1 MNQQKLRSA
10 TSWVQEG
17 DVNRKF
23 TNPMTNWESLT
34 VAQLKEECNIRGLKI
49 GGKKADLVARLGD
62 YSTQNDVLEAE
73 IADDFEPSGGE
84 GIVERI
90 KQLPVSIL
98 AVIGIMLIG
107 TMGGAVLYGED
118 LVEWIQGEPDYQ
130 LIEFD
135 STSARGYAQSLVDL
149 GHPEWEGRMSGTI
162 EEHNTAEFIK
172 ANFSSMG
179 IPSTIEDFDVPMFV
193 IDEEPELGICQAGDV
208 GETFP
213 AFACGATDINADFI
227 NFEHRSDFVLQGYSG
242 SSFIRYVDDIDVVD
256 LGTGNETADWTS
268 GAGAVVLIH
277 MTEETESN
285 TALFKRASE
294 NDVEGLIL
302 INERQNCDDLVSGD
316 CVPYFKTVDISAIDN
331 IPINMGFIMVSQSV
345 GQTLIDNVI
354 NQDGRLQFMTYVEN
368 AGEATVKVP
377 CGIIQGES
385 DSLIIIGA
393 HHDTVYMAQGAVDDS
408 SGTATVLE
416 MARQFGLIES
426 QMGKPKHTIYFCTW
440 GGEEEGLFG
449 STAWVDKH
457 RNNLYE
463 NLRLYINLDMN
474 HVDAERNSGVTL
486 VGNDKSEVNHIRG
499 ISKKFQQ
506 QYPELAD
513 RYNIEVRKLA
523 NTEMPNNSDHAPFVY
538 NIDED
543 DSDGKQY
550 GRAVVCYGSGSEEY
564 HTYLD
569 NMDRFNEESLAV
581 SGIIYGSLV
590 YYLAYGD

>member
-1 MNQQKLRSA
+1 M
-10 TSWVQEG
+10 
-17 DVNRKF
+17 
-23 TNPMTNWESLT
+23 
-34 VAQLKEECNIRGLKI
+34 KEECKSRGLSV
-49 GGKKADLVARLGD
+49 GGKKADLVARLEEHAIPI
-62 YSTQNDVLEAE
+62 DVLDAE
-73 IADDFEPSGGE
+73 IADNSRLPTARSIVSG
-84 GIVERI
+84 V
-90 KQLPVSIL
+90 KQLPVSVL

-107 TMGGAVLYGED
+107 TMGGALLYGD
-118 LVEWIQGEPDYQ
+118 DVIEWIQGEPDYQ

-135 STSARGYAQSLVDL
+135 PTSARGYAQSLVDL

-162 EEHNTAEFIK
+162 EEHNTADFIK
-172 ANFSSMG
+172 ANFTSMG

-193 IDEEPELGICQAGDV
+193 IDDEPELGICHAGDV
-208 GETFP
+208 GQTLP
-213 AFACGATDINADFI
+213 AFACGATDVNADFI

-256 LGTGNETADWTS
+256 LGTGNESADWNT
-268 GAGAVVLIH
+268 GAGSVVLIH

-302 INERQNCDDLVSGD
+302 INERQNCDELVSGD
-316 CVPYFKTVDISAIDN
+316 CIPYFKSVDISAIDN
-331 IPINMGFIMVSQSV
+331 IPIDMGFIMVSQSV
-345 GQTLIDNVI
+345 GQTIIDNVI

-368 AGEATVKVP
+368 AGEATVKVS

-426 QMGKPKHTIYFCTW
+426 QMGTPKHTIYFCTW

-486 VGNDKSEVNHIRG
+486 FGNHNTDVSHIRG
-499 ISKKFQQ
+499 ISEKFKQ
-506 QYPELAD
+506 QYPDLAD
-513 RYNIEVRKLA
+513 RYNIQVRKLDD
-523 NTEMPNNSDHAPFVY
+523 TDMPYNSDHAPFVY

-543 DSDGKQY
+543 ESDGKQY
-550 GRAVVCYGSGSEEY
+550 GRAVVCYGSGSTEY

>member
-1 MNQQKLRSA
+1 
-10 TSWVQEG
+10 
-17 DVNRKF
+17 
-23 TNPMTNWESLT
+23 MTNWESLT
-34 VAQLKEECNIRGLKI
+34 VAQLKKECKSRGLSV
-49 GGKKADLVARLGD
+49 GGKKADLVSRIEEHAI
-62 YSTQNDVLEAE
+62 SNDFLEAE
-73 IADDFEPSGGE
+73 ITEDSAMQSGRSMIGR
-84 GIVERI
+84 V
-90 KQLPVSIL
+90 KQLPVSVL
-98 AVIGIMLIG
+98 AVIGIMLLG
-107 TMGGAVLYGED
+107 TMGGALLYGD
-118 LVEWIQGEPDYQ
+118 DVIEWIQGEPDYQ

-135 STSARGYAQSLVDL
+135 ATSARGYAQSLVDL

-162 EEHNTAEFIK
+162 EEHNTADFIK
-172 ANFSSMG
+172 ANFTSMG
-179 IPSTIEDFDVPMFV
+179 IPSTLEDFDVPMFV
-193 IDEEPELGICQAGDV
+193 IDDEPELGICHAGDI
-208 GETFP
+208 GQTLP
-213 AFACGATDINADFI
+213 AFACGATDVNADFI
-227 NFEHRSDFVLQGYSG
+227 TFEHRSDFVLQGYSG

-256 LGTGNETADWTS
+256 LGTGNESADWAT
-268 GAGAVVLIH
+268 GAGSVVLVH
-277 MTEETESN
+277 MTQDTESN

-316 CVPYFKTVDISAIDN
+316 CIPYFKSVDISAIDN

-345 GQTLIDNVI
+345 GQVIIDNVI

-368 AGEATVKVP
+368 AGEATIKVP

-385 DSLIIIGA
+385 DSMIIIGA
-393 HHDTVYMAQGAVDDS
+393 HHDTVYMSQGAVDDS

-426 QMGKPKHTIYFCTW
+426 QLGTPKHTIYFCTW

-457 RNNLYE
+457 RNNLYD

-486 VGNDKSEVNHIRG
+486 FGNHNTDVSHIRG
-499 ISKKFQQ
+499 ISEKFKQV
-506 QYPELAD
+506 YPELAD
-513 RYNIEVRKLA
+513 RYNIQVRKLDD
-523 NTEMPNNSDHAPFVY
+523 TEMPYNSDHAPFVY

-543 DSDGKQY
+543 DSDGQQY
-550 GRAVVCYGSGSEEY
+550 GRAVVCYGSGSMEY

>member
-1 MNQQKLRSA
+1 
-10 TSWVQEG
+10 
-17 DVNRKF
+17 
-23 TNPMTNWESLT
+23 MTNWESLT
-34 VAQLKEECNIRGLKI
+34 VAQLKEECKSRGLSV
-49 GGKKADLVARLGD
+49 GGKKADLVSRIEEHAI
-62 YSTQNDVLEAE
+62 SNDSLEAAITE
-73 IADDFEPSGGE
+73 DSAMQSGRSMIGR
-84 GIVERI
+84 V
-90 KQLPVSIL
+90 KQLPVSVL
-98 AVIGIMLIG
+98 AVIGIMLLG
-107 TMGGAVLYGED
+107 TMGGALLYGD
-118 LVEWIQGEPDYQ
+118 DVIEWIQGEPDYQ

-135 STSARGYAQSLVDL
+135 AMSARGYAQSLVDL

-162 EEHNTAEFIK
+162 EEHNTADFIK
-172 ANFSSMG
+172 ANFTSMG
-179 IPSTIEDFDVPMFV
+179 IPSTLEDFDVPMFV
-193 IDEEPELGICQAGDV
+193 IDDEPELGICHAGDV
-208 GETFP
+208 GQTLP
-213 AFACGATDINADFI
+213 AFACGATDVNADFI
-227 NFEHRSDFVLQGYSG
+227 TFEHRSDFVLQGYSG

-256 LGTGNETADWTS
+256 LGIGNESADWAT
-268 GAGAVVLIH
+268 GAGSVVLVH
-277 MTEETESN
+277 MTQDTESN

-316 CVPYFKTVDISAIDN
+316 CIPYFKSVDISAIDN

-345 GQTLIDNVI
+345 GQVIIDNVI

-368 AGEATVKVP
+368 AGEATIKVP

-385 DSLIIIGA
+385 DSMIIIGA
-393 HHDTVYMAQGAVDDS
+393 HHDTVYMSQGAVDDS

-426 QMGKPKHTIYFCTW
+426 QLGTPKHTIYFCTW

-457 RNNLYE
+457 RNNLHD

-486 VGNDKSEVNHIRG
+486 FGNHNTDVSHIRG
-499 ISKKFQQ
+499 ISEKFKQE
-506 QYPELAD
+506 YPELAD
-513 RYNIEVRKLA
+513 RYNIQVRKLDD
-523 NTEMPNNSDHAPFVY
+523 TEMPYNSDHAPFVY

-543 DSDGKQY
+543 ESDGKQY
-550 GRAVVCYGSGSEEY
+550 GKAVVCYGSGSMEY

>member
-1 MNQQKLRSA
+1 
-10 TSWVQEG
+10 
-17 DVNRKF
+17 
-23 TNPMTNWESLT
+23 MTNWESLT
-34 VAQLKEECNIRGLKI
+34 VAQLKEECKSRGLSV
-49 GGKKADLVARLGD
+49 GGKKADLVSRIEEHAI
-62 YSTQNDVLEAE
+62 SNDFLEAE
-73 IADDFEPSGGE
+73 ITEDSAMQSGRSMIGR
-84 GIVERI
+84 V
-90 KQLPVSIL
+90 KQLPVSVL
-98 AVIGIMLIG
+98 AVIGIMLLG
-107 TMGGAVLYGED
+107 TMGGALLYGD
-118 LVEWIQGEPDYQ
+118 DVIEWIQGEPDYQ

-135 STSARGYAQSLVDL
+135 ATSARGFAQSLVDL

-162 EEHNTAEFIK
+162 EEHNTADFIK
-172 ANFSSMG
+172 ANFTSMG
-179 IPSTIEDFDVPMFV
+179 IPSTLEDFDVPMFV
-193 IDEEPELGICQAGDV
+193 IDDEPELGICHAGDV
-208 GETFP
+208 GQTLP
-213 AFACGATDINADFI
+213 AFACGATDVNADFI
-227 NFEHRSDFVLQGYSG
+227 TFEHRSDFVLQGYSG

-256 LGTGNETADWTS
+256 LGTGNESADWAT
-268 GAGAVVLIH
+268 GAGSVVLVH
-277 MTEETESN
+277 MTQDTESN

-316 CVPYFKTVDISAIDN
+316 CIPYFKSVDISAIDN

-345 GQTLIDNVI
+345 GQVIIDNVI

-368 AGEATVKVP
+368 AGEATIKVP

-385 DSLIIIGA
+385 DSMIIIGA
-393 HHDTVYMAQGAVDDS
+393 HHDTVYMSQGAVDDS

-426 QMGKPKHTIYFCTW
+426 QLGTPKHTIYFCTW

-457 RNNLYE
+457 RNNLYD

-474 HVDAERNSGVTL
+474 HVDAARNSGVTL
-486 VGNDKSEVNHIRG
+486 FGNHNTDVSHIRG
-499 ISKKFQQ
+499 ISEKFKQE
-506 QYPELAD
+506 YPELAD
-513 RYNIEVRKLA
+513 RYNIQVRKLDD
-523 NTEMPNNSDHAPFVY
+523 TEMPYNSDHAPFVY

-550 GRAVVCYGSGSEEY
+550 GRAVVCYGSGSMEY

>member
-1 MNQQKLRSA
+1 
-10 TSWVQEG
+10 
-17 DVNRKF
+17 
-23 TNPMTNWESLT
+23 MTNWESLT
-34 VAQLKEECNIRGLKI
+34 VAQLKEECKSRGLSV
-49 GGKKADLVARLGD
+49 GGKKADLVSRIEEHAI
-62 YSTQNDVLEAE
+62 SNDFLEAE
-73 IADDFEPSGGE
+73 ITEDSAMQSGRSMIGR
-84 GIVERI
+84 V
-90 KQLPVSIL
+90 KQLPVSVL
-98 AVIGIMLIG
+98 AVIGIMLLG
-107 TMGGAVLYGED
+107 TMGGALLYGD
-118 LVEWIQGEPDYQ
+118 DVIEWIQGEPDYQ

-135 STSARGYAQSLVDL
+135 AMSARGYAQSLVDL

-162 EEHNTAEFIK
+162 EEHNTADFIK
-172 ANFSSMG
+172 ANFTSMG
-179 IPSTIEDFDVPMFV
+179 IPSTLEDFDVPMFV
-193 IDEEPELGICQAGDV
+193 IDDEPELGICHAGDV
-208 GETFP
+208 GQTLP
-213 AFACGATDINADFI
+213 AFACGATDVNADFI
-227 NFEHRSDFVLQGYSG
+227 TFEHRSDFVLQGYSG

-256 LGTGNETADWTS
+256 LGIGNESADWAT
-268 GAGAVVLIH
+268 GAGSVVLVH
-277 MTEETESN
+277 MTQDTESN

-316 CVPYFKTVDISAIDN
+316 CIPYFKSVDISAIDN

-345 GQTLIDNVI
+345 GQVIIDNVI

-368 AGEATVKVP
+368 AGEATIKVP

-385 DSLIIIGA
+385 DSMIIIGA
-393 HHDTVYMAQGAVDDS
+393 HHDTVYMSQGAVDDS

-426 QMGKPKHTIYFCTW
+426 QLGTPKHTIYFCTW

-457 RNNLYE
+457 RNNLYD

-486 VGNDKSEVNHIRG
+486 FGNHNTDVSHIRG
-499 ISKKFQQ
+499 ISEKFKQE
-506 QYPELAD
+506 YPELAD
-513 RYNIEVRKLA
+513 RYNIQVRKLDD
-523 NTEMPNNSDHAPFVY
+523 TEMPYNSDHAPFVY

-550 GRAVVCYGSGSEEY
+550 GRAVVCYGSGSMEY

>member
-1 MNQQKLRSA
+1 
-10 TSWVQEG
+10 
-17 DVNRKF
+17 
-23 TNPMTNWESLT
+23 MTNWESLT
-34 VAQLKEECNIRGLKI
+34 VAQLKKECKKRGLAS
-49 GGKKADLVARLGD
+49 GGKKAELVARLED
-62 YSTQNDVLEAE
+62 YSTEDAVLDAE
-73 IADDFEPSGGE
+73 MVDDSVSFSAQL
-84 GIVERI
+84 IIQRA
-90 KQLPVSIL
+90 KQLPVSVL
-98 AVIGIMLIG
+98 AVIGIVLIG
-107 TMGGAVLYGED
+107 TMGGAVLYGD
-118 LVEWIQGEPDYQ
+118 DVIDWIQGEPDYQ

-135 STSARGYAQSLVDL
+135 STSARGFAQSLVDL
-149 GHPEWEGRMSGTI
+149 GHPEWEGRMSGTV
-162 EEHNTAEFIK
+162 EEHNTAEFIIS
-172 ANFSSMG
+172 NFTTMG
-179 IPSTIEDFDVPMFV
+179 IPSTVEDFDVPMFV
-193 IDEEPELGICQAGDV
+193 IDEEPELGICHAGDV
-208 GETFP
+208 GQTFP
-213 AFACGATDINADFI
+213 AFACGATDVNADFI
-227 NFEHRSDFVLQGYSG
+227 NFNHRSDFVLQGYSG
-242 SSFIRYVDDIDVVD
+242 SAFIRYVDNIDVID
-256 LGTGNETADWTS
+256 LGTGNESADWAS
-268 GAGAVVLIH
+268 AAGAVVLIH
-277 MTEETESN
+277 MTDETESN
-285 TALFKRASE
+285 TPLFKRASE

-316 CVPYFKTVDISAIDN
+316 CVPYFKSVDISSIDN
-331 IPINMGFIMVSQSV
+331 IPIDMGFIMVSKSV
-345 GQTLIDNVI
+345 GQTIIDNVI
-354 NQDGRLQFMTYVEN
+354 NQDGRLQFLTYVEN

-393 HHDTVYMAQGAVDDS
+393 HHDTVYMAQGAVDDT

-426 QMGKPKHTIYFCTW
+426 QMGTPKHTIYFCTW

-486 VGNDKSEVNHIRG
+486 FGNHNTDVNHIRG
-499 ISKKFQQ
+499 ISEKFKQ

-513 RYNIEVRKLA
+513 QYNIEVRKLG
-523 NTEMPNNSDHAPFVY
+523 NTDMPYNSDHAPFVY
-538 NIDED
+538 NIDENEE
-543 DSDGKQY
+543 DGKQY
-550 GRAVVCYGSGSEEY
+550 GRAVVCYGSGSSEY

>member
-1 MNQQKLRSA
+1 
-10 TSWVQEG
+10 
-17 DVNRKF
+17 
-23 TNPMTNWESLT
+23 MTNWESLT
-34 VAQLKEECNIRGLKI
+34 VAQLKQECKSRGLSV
-49 GGKKADLVARLGD
+49 GGKKTDLVARLEEH
-62 YSTQNDVLEAE
+62 TIPNDVLDAE
-73 IADDFEPSGGE
+73 IADDSSPHNTRSILGR
-84 GIVERI
+84 V
-90 KQLPVSIL
+90 KQLPVSVL

-107 TMGGAVLYGED
+107 TMGGGLLYGD
-118 LVEWIQGEPDYQ
+118 DVIDWIQGEPDYQ

-135 STSARGYAQSLVDL
+135 PTSARGYAQSLVNL

-162 EEHNTAEFIK
+162 EEHNTADFIK
-172 ANFSSMG
+172 ANFTSMG

-193 IDEEPELGICQAGDV
+193 IDDEPELGICHAGDV
-208 GETFP
+208 GQTLP
-213 AFACGATDINADFI
+213 AFACGATDVNADFI

-256 LGTGNETADWTS
+256 LGTGNESADWNT
-268 GAGAVVLIH
+268 GASSVVLIH

-302 INERQNCDDLVSGD
+302 INERQNCDELVSGD
-316 CVPYFKTVDISAIDN
+316 CIPYFKSVDISTINN
-331 IPINMGFIMVSQSV
+331 IPIDMGFIMVSQSV
-345 GQTLIDNVI
+345 GEIIIDNVI

-426 QMGKPKHTIYFCTW
+426 QMGTPKHTIYFCTW

-449 STAWVDKH
+449 SSAWVTKH

-486 VGNDKSEVNHIRG
+486 FGNHNTDVSHIRG
-499 ISKKFQQ
+499 ISEKFKQ
-506 QYPELAD
+506 QYPDLAD
-513 RYNIEVRKLA
+513 RYNIQVRKLDDSD
-523 NTEMPNNSDHAPFVY
+523 MPYNSDHAPFVY

-543 DSDGKQY
+543 ESDGKQY
-550 GRAVVCYGSGSEEY
+550 GRAVVCYGSGSTEY

>member
-1 MNQQKLRSA
+1 
-10 TSWVQEG
+10 
-17 DVNRKF
+17 
-23 TNPMTNWESLT
+23 MTNWDSLT
-34 VAQLKEECNIRGLKI
+34 VAQLKEECKKRGLAS
-49 GGKKADLVARLGD
+49 GGKKAELVARLED
-62 YSTQNDVLEAE
+62 YSTEDAVLDAE
-73 IADDFEPSGGE
+73 MVDDSVSFSAQL
-84 GIVERI
+84 IIQRA
-90 KQLPVSIL
+90 KQLPVSVL
-98 AVIGIMLIG
+98 AVIGIVLIG
-107 TMGGAVLYGED
+107 TMGGAVLYGD
-118 LVEWIQGEPDYQ
+118 DVIDWIQGEPDYQ

-135 STSARGYAQSLVDL
+135 PTSARGFAQSLVDL
-149 GHPEWEGRMSGTI
+149 GHPEWEGRMSGTV

-172 ANFSSMG
+172 SNFTTMG
-179 IPSTIEDFDVPMFV
+179 IPSTVEDFDVPMFV
-193 IDEEPELGICQAGDV
+193 IDEEPELGICHAGDV
-208 GETFP
+208 GQTFP
-213 AFACGATDINADFI
+213 AFACGATDVNADFI
-227 NFEHRSDFVLQGYSG
+227 NFNHRSDFVLQGYSG
-242 SSFIRYVDDIDVVD
+242 SAFIRYVDNIDVID
-256 LGTGNETADWTS
+256 LGTGNESADWAS
-268 GAGAVVLIH
+268 AAGAVVLIH
-277 MTEETESN
+277 MTDETESN
-285 TALFKRASE
+285 TPLFKRASE

-316 CVPYFKTVDISAIDN
+316 CVPYFKSVDISSIDN
-331 IPINMGFIMVSQSV
+331 IPIDMGFIMVSKSV
-345 GQTLIDNVI
+345 GQTIIDNVI
-354 NQDGRLQFMTYVEN
+354 NQDGRLQFLTYVEN

-393 HHDTVYMAQGAVDDS
+393 HHDTVYMAQGAVDDT

-426 QMGKPKHTIYFCTW
+426 QMGTPKHTIYFCTW

-486 VGNDKSEVNHIRG
+486 FGNHNTDVNHIRG
-499 ISKKFQQ
+499 ISEKFKQ

-513 RYNIEVRKLA
+513 RYNIEVRKLG
-523 NTEMPNNSDHAPFVY
+523 NTDMPYNSDHAPFVY

-543 DSDGKQY
+543 EADGKQY
-550 GRAVVCYGSGSEEY
+550 GRAVVCYGSGSSEY

>member
-1 MNQQKLRSA
+1 
-10 TSWVQEG
+10 
-17 DVNRKF
+17 
-23 TNPMTNWESLT
+23 MTNWESLT
-34 VAQLKEECNIRGLKI
+34 VAQLKEECKSRGLSV
-49 GGKKADLVARLGD
+49 GGKKADLVSRIEEHAI
-62 YSTQNDVLEAE
+62 SNDFLEAE
-73 IADDFEPSGGE
+73 ITEDSAMQSGRSMIGR
-84 GIVERI
+84 V
-90 KQLPVSIL
+90 KQLPVSVL
-98 AVIGIMLIG
+98 AVIGIMLLG
-107 TMGGAVLYGED
+107 TMGGALLYGD
-118 LVEWIQGEPDYQ
+118 DVIEWIQGEPDYQ

-135 STSARGYAQSLVDL
+135 ATSARGFAQSLVDL

-162 EEHNTAEFIK
+162 EEHNTADFIK
-172 ANFSSMG
+172 ANFTSMG
-179 IPSTIEDFDVPMFV
+179 IPSTLEDFDVPMFV
-193 IDEEPELGICQAGDV
+193 IDDEPELGICHAGDV
-208 GETFP
+208 GQTLP
-213 AFACGATDINADFI
+213 AFACGATDVNADFI
-227 NFEHRSDFVLQGYSG
+227 TFEHRSDFVLQGYSG
-242 SSFIRYVDDIDVVD
+242 SSFIRYVDDIDVVN
-256 LGTGNETADWTS
+256 LGTGNESADWAT
-268 GAGAVVLIH
+268 GAGSVVLVH
-277 MTEETESN
+277 MTQDTESN

-316 CVPYFKTVDISAIDN
+316 CIPYFKSVDISAIDN

-345 GQTLIDNVI
+345 GQVIIDNVI

-368 AGEATVKVP
+368 AGEATIKVP

-385 DSLIIIGA
+385 DSMIIIGA
-393 HHDTVYMAQGAVDDS
+393 HHDTVYMSQGAVDDS

-426 QMGKPKHTIYFCTW
+426 QLGTPKHTIYFCTW

-457 RNNLYE
+457 RNNLYD

-474 HVDAERNSGVTL
+474 HVDAARNSGVTL
-486 VGNDKSEVNHIRG
+486 FGNHNTDVSHIRG
-499 ISKKFQQ
+499 ISEKFKQE
-506 QYPELAD
+506 YPELAD
-513 RYNIEVRKLA
+513 RYNIQVRKLDD
-523 NTEMPNNSDHAPFVY
+523 TEMPYNSDHAPFVY

-550 GRAVVCYGSGSEEY
+550 GRAVVCYGSGSMEY

>member
-1 MNQQKLRSA
+1 
-10 TSWVQEG
+10 
-17 DVNRKF
+17 
-23 TNPMTNWESLT
+23 MTNWGSLT
-34 VAQLKEECNIRGLKI
+34 VAQLKEECKNRGLAV
-49 GGKKADLVARLGD
+49 GGKKVDLVARLEGFSAQD
-62 YSTQNDVLEAE
+62 DVLDAE
-73 IADDFEPSGGE
+73 MVDDSGSFSRQGF
-84 GIVERI
+84 VERL
-90 KQLPVSIL
+90 KQLPVSVL

-107 TMGGAVLYGED
+107 TMGSAVLYGD
-118 LVEWIQGEPDYQ
+118 DVIDWIQGEPDYQ
-130 LIEFD
+130 LIDFN
-135 STSARGYAQSLVDL
+135 STSARGFAESLVDL

-172 ANFSSMG
+172 SNFSSMG

-193 IDEEPELGICQAGDV
+193 IDEEPELGICHAGDV

-213 AFACGATDINADFI
+213 AFACGTTDINADFI

-242 SSFIRYVDDIDVVD
+242 SAFIRYVDDIDVVD
-256 LGTGNETADWTS
+256 MGNGNESADWAS

-302 INERQNCDDLVSGD
+302 INERQNCDNLVSGD
-316 CVPYFKTVDISAIDN
+316 CVPYFKSVDISAIDN
-331 IPINMGFIMVSQSV
+331 IPINMGFIMVSKSV
-345 GQTLIDNVI
+345 GQTIIDNVI
-354 NQDGRLQFMTYVEN
+354 NQDGRLELLTYVEN
-368 AGEATVKVP
+368 TGEATVKVP

-393 HHDTVYMAQGAVDDS
+393 HHDTVYMAQGAVDDT

-426 QMGKPKHTIYFCTW
+426 QMGTPKHTIYFCTW

-457 RNNLYE
+457 RKNLYE
-463 NLRLYINLDMN
+463 NLLLYINLDMN

-486 VGNDKSEVNHIRG
+486 FGNHNTDVNHIRG
-499 ISKKFQQ
+499 ISDKFKQQ
-506 QYPELAD
+506 HPELAD
-513 RYNIEVRKLA
+513 RYNIEIRKLG
-523 NTEMPNNSDHAPFVY
+523 NTEMPYNSDHAPFVY

-543 DSDGKQY
+543 DSDGKKY
-550 GRAVVCYGSGSEEY
+550 GKAVVCYGSGSEEY

-569 NMDRFNEESLAV
+569 NMDRFNEESLAI

-590 YYLAYGD
+590 YYLAYGG

>member
-1 MNQQKLRSA
+1 
-10 TSWVQEG
+10 
-17 DVNRKF
+17 
-23 TNPMTNWESLT
+23 MTNWESLT
-34 VAQLKEECNIRGLKI
+34 VAQLKEECKSRGLSV
-49 GGKKADLVARLGD
+49 GGKKADLVSRIEEHAI
-62 YSTQNDVLEAE
+62 SNDFLEAE
-73 IADDFEPSGGE
+73 ITEDSAMQSVRSMIGR
-84 GIVERI
+84 V
-90 KQLPVSIL
+90 KQLPVSVL
-98 AVIGIMLIG
+98 AVIGIMLLG
-107 TMGGAVLYGED
+107 TMGGALLYGD
-118 LVEWIQGEPDYQ
+118 DVIEWIQGEPDYQ

-135 STSARGYAQSLVDL
+135 TTSARGYAQSLVDL

-162 EEHNTAEFIK
+162 EEHNTADFIK
-172 ANFSSMG
+172 ANFTSMG
-179 IPSTIEDFDVPMFV
+179 IPSTLEDFDVPMFV
-193 IDEEPELGICQAGDV
+193 IDDEPELGICHAGDI
-208 GETFP
+208 GQTLP
-213 AFACGATDINADFI
+213 AFACGATDVNADFI
-227 NFEHRSDFVLQGYSG
+227 TFEHRSDFVLQGYSG

-256 LGTGNETADWTS
+256 LGTGNESADWAT
-268 GAGAVVLIH
+268 GAGSVVLVH
-277 MTEETESN
+277 MTQDTESN

-316 CVPYFKTVDISAIDN
+316 CIPYFKSVDISAIDN

-345 GQTLIDNVI
+345 GQVIIDNVI

-368 AGEATVKVP
+368 AGEATIKVP

-385 DSLIIIGA
+385 DSMIIIGA
-393 HHDTVYMAQGAVDDS
+393 HHDTVYMSQGAVDDS

-426 QMGKPKHTIYFCTW
+426 QLGTPKHTIYFCTW

-457 RNNLYE
+457 RNNLYD

-486 VGNDKSEVNHIRG
+486 FGNHNTDVSHIRG
-499 ISKKFQQ
+499 ISEKFKKE
-506 QYPELAD
+506 YPELAD
-513 RYNIEVRKLA
+513 RYNIQVRKLDD
-523 NTEMPNNSDHAPFVY
+523 TEMPYNSDHAPFVY

-543 DSDGKQY
+543 NSDGKQY
-550 GRAVVCYGSGSEEY
+550 GRAVVCYGSGSMEY

>member
-1 MNQQKLRSA
+1 
-10 TSWVQEG
+10 
-17 DVNRKF
+17 
-23 TNPMTNWESLT
+23 MTNWESLT
-34 VAQLKEECNIRGLKI
+34 VAQLKEECKSRGLSV
-49 GGKKADLVARLGD
+49 GGKKADLVSRIEEHAI
-62 YSTQNDVLEAE
+62 SNDFLEAE
-73 IADDFEPSGGE
+73 ITEDSAMQSGRSMIGR
-84 GIVERI
+84 V
-90 KQLPVSIL
+90 KQLPVSVL
-98 AVIGIMLIG
+98 AVIGIMLLG
-107 TMGGAVLYGED
+107 SMGGALLYGD
-118 LVEWIQGEPDYQ
+118 DVIEWIQGEPDYQ

-135 STSARGYAQSLVDL
+135 ATSARGFAQSLVDL

-162 EEHNTAEFIK
+162 EEHNTADFIK
-172 ANFSSMG
+172 ANFTSMG
-179 IPSTIEDFDVPMFV
+179 IPSTLEDFDVPMFV
-193 IDEEPELGICQAGDV
+193 IDDEPELGICHAGDV
-208 GETFP
+208 GQTLP
-213 AFACGATDINADFI
+213 AFACGATDVNADFI
-227 NFEHRSDFVLQGYSG
+227 TFEHRSDFVLQGYSG

-256 LGTGNETADWTS
+256 LGTGNESADWAT
-268 GAGAVVLIH
+268 GAGSVVLVH
-277 MTEETESN
+277 MTQDTESN

-316 CVPYFKTVDISAIDN
+316 CIPYFKSVDISAIDN

-345 GQTLIDNVI
+345 GQVIIDNVI

-368 AGEATVKVP
+368 AGEATIKVP

-385 DSLIIIGA
+385 DSMIIIGA
-393 HHDTVYMAQGAVDDS
+393 HHDTVYMSQGAVDDS

-426 QMGKPKHTIYFCTW
+426 QLGTPKHTIYFCTW

-457 RNNLYE
+457 RNNLYD

-486 VGNDKSEVNHIRG
+486 FGNHNTDVSHIRG
-499 ISKKFQQ
+499 ISEKFKQE
-506 QYPELAD
+506 YPELAD
-513 RYNIEVRKLA
+513 RYNIQIRKLDD
-523 NTEMPNNSDHAPFVY
+523 TEMPYNSDHAPFVY

-543 DSDGKQY
+543 DLDGKQY
-550 GRAVVCYGSGSEEY
+550 GRAVVCYGSGSMEY

>member
-1 MNQQKLRSA
+1 
-10 TSWVQEG
+10 
-17 DVNRKF
+17 
-23 TNPMTNWESLT
+23 MTNWESLT
-34 VAQLKEECNIRGLKI
+34 VAQLKKECKSRGLSV
-49 GGKKADLVARLGD
+49 GGKKADLVSRIEEHAI
-62 YSTQNDVLEAE
+62 SNDFLEAE
-73 IADDFEPSGGE
+73 ITEDSAMQSGRSMIGR
-84 GIVERI
+84 V
-90 KQLPVSIL
+90 KQLPVSVL
-98 AVIGIMLIG
+98 AVIGIMLLG
-107 TMGGAVLYGED
+107 TMGGALLYGD
-118 LVEWIQGEPDYQ
+118 DVIEWIQGEPDYQ

-135 STSARGYAQSLVDL
+135 ATSARGYAQSLVDL

-162 EEHNTAEFIK
+162 EEHNTADFIK
-172 ANFSSMG
+172 ANFTSMG
-179 IPSTIEDFDVPMFV
+179 IPSTLEDFDVPMFV
-193 IDEEPELGICQAGDV
+193 IDDEPELGICHAGDI
-208 GETFP
+208 GQTLP
-213 AFACGATDINADFI
+213 AFACGATDVNADFI
-227 NFEHRSDFVLQGYSG
+227 TFEHRSDFVLQGYSG

-256 LGTGNETADWTS
+256 LGTGNESADWAT
-268 GAGAVVLIH
+268 GAGSVVLVH
-277 MTEETESN
+277 MTQDTESN

-316 CVPYFKTVDISAIDN
+316 CIPYFKSVDISAIDN

-345 GQTLIDNVI
+345 GQVIIDNVI

-368 AGEATVKVP
+368 AGEATIKVP

-385 DSLIIIGA
+385 DSMIIIGA
-393 HHDTVYMAQGAVDDS
+393 HHDTVYMSQGAVDDS

-426 QMGKPKHTIYFCTW
+426 QLGTPKHTIYFCTW

-457 RNNLYE
+457 RNNLYD

-486 VGNDKSEVNHIRG
+486 FGNHNTDVSHIRG
-499 ISKKFQQ
+499 ISEKFKQV
-506 QYPELAD
+506 YPELAD
-513 RYNIEVRKLA
+513 RYNIQVRKLDD
-523 NTEMPNNSDHAPFVY
+523 TEMPYNSDHAPFVY

-543 DSDGKQY
+543 ESDGKQY
-550 GRAVVCYGSGSEEY
+550 GKAVVCYGSGSMEY

>member
-1 MNQQKLRSA
+1 
-10 TSWVQEG
+10 
-17 DVNRKF
+17 
-23 TNPMTNWESLT
+23 MTNWESLT
-34 VAQLKEECNIRGLKI
+34 VAQLKQECKSRGLSV
-49 GGKKADLVARLGD
+49 GGKKTDLVARLEEH
-62 YSTQNDVLEAE
+62 TIPNDVLDAE
-73 IADDFEPSGGE
+73 IADDSSPHNTRSILGR
-84 GIVERI
+84 V
-90 KQLPVSIL
+90 KQLPVSVL

-107 TMGGAVLYGED
+107 TMGGGLLYGD
-118 LVEWIQGEPDYQ
+118 DVIDWIQGEPDYQ

-135 STSARGYAQSLVDL
+135 PTSARGYAQSLVNL

-162 EEHNTAEFIK
+162 EEHNTADFIK
-172 ANFSSMG
+172 ANFTSMG

-193 IDEEPELGICQAGDV
+193 IDDEPELGICHAGDV
-208 GETFP
+208 GQTLP
-213 AFACGATDINADFI
+213 AFACGATDVNADFI

-256 LGTGNETADWTS
+256 LGTGNESADWNT
-268 GAGAVVLIH
+268 GAGSVVLIH

-302 INERQNCDDLVSGD
+302 INERQNCDELVSGD
-316 CVPYFKTVDISAIDN
+316 CIPYFKSVDISTINN
-331 IPINMGFIMVSQSV
+331 IPIDMGFIMVSQSV
-345 GQTLIDNVI
+345 GEIIIDNVI

-426 QMGKPKHTIYFCTW
+426 QMGTPKHTIYFCTW

-449 STAWVDKH
+449 SSAWVTKH

-486 VGNDKSEVNHIRG
+486 FGNHNTDVSHIRG
-499 ISKKFQQ
+499 ISEKFKQ
-506 QYPELAD
+506 QYPDLAN
-513 RYNIEVRKLA
+513 RYKIQVRKLDD
-523 NTEMPNNSDHAPFVY
+523 TDMPYNSDHAPFVY

-543 DSDGKQY
+543 ESDGKQY
-550 GRAVVCYGSGSEEY
+550 GRAVVCYGSGSLEY

>member
-1 MNQQKLRSA
+1 
-10 TSWVQEG
+10 
-17 DVNRKF
+17 
-23 TNPMTNWESLT
+23 MTNWDSLT
-34 VAQLKEECNIRGLKI
+34 VAQLKEECKKRGLAS
-49 GGKKADLVARLGD
+49 GGKKAELVARLED
-62 YSTQNDVLEAE
+62 YSTEDAVLDAE
-73 IADDFEPSGGE
+73 MVDDSVSFSTQL
-84 GIVERI
+84 IIQRA
-90 KQLPVSIL
+90 KQLPVSVL
-98 AVIGIMLIG
+98 AVIGIVLIG
-107 TMGGAVLYGED
+107 TMGGAVLYGD
-118 LVEWIQGEPDYQ
+118 DVIDWIQGEPDYQ

-135 STSARGYAQSLVDL
+135 PTSARGFAQSLVDL
-149 GHPEWEGRMSGTI
+149 GHPEWEGRMSGTV

-172 ANFSSMG
+172 SNFTTMG
-179 IPSTIEDFDVPMFV
+179 IPSTVEDFDVPMFV
-193 IDEEPELGICQAGDV
+193 IDEEPELGICHAGDV
-208 GETFP
+208 GQTFP
-213 AFACGATDINADFI
+213 AFACGVTDVNADFI
-227 NFEHRSDFVLQGYSG
+227 NFNHRSDFVLQGYSG
-242 SSFIRYVDDIDVVD
+242 SAFIRYVDNIDVID
-256 LGTGNETADWTS
+256 LGTGNESADWAS
-268 GAGAVVLIH
+268 AAGAVVLIH
-277 MTEETESN
+277 MTDETESN
-285 TALFKRASE
+285 TPLFKRASE

-316 CVPYFKTVDISAIDN
+316 CVPYFKSVDISSIDN
-331 IPINMGFIMVSQSV
+331 IPIDMGFIMVSKSV
-345 GQTLIDNVI
+345 GQTIIDNVI
-354 NQDGRLQFMTYVEN
+354 NQDGRLQFLTYVEN

-393 HHDTVYMAQGAVDDS
+393 HHDTVYMAQGAVDDT

-426 QMGKPKHTIYFCTW
+426 QMGTPKHTIYFCTW

-486 VGNDKSEVNHIRG
+486 FGNHNTEVNHIRG
-499 ISKKFQQ
+499 ISEKFKQ

-513 RYNIEVRKLA
+513 RYNIEVRKLG
-523 NTEMPNNSDHAPFVY
+523 NTDMPYNSDHAPFVY

-543 DSDGKQY
+543 EADGKQY
-550 GRAVVCYGSGSEEY
+550 GRAVVCYGSGSSEY

>member
-1 MNQQKLRSA
+1 
-10 TSWVQEG
+10 
-17 DVNRKF
+17 
-23 TNPMTNWESLT
+23 MTNWESLT
-34 VAQLKEECNIRGLKI
+34 VAQLKEECKSRGLSV
-49 GGKKADLVARLGD
+49 GGKKADLVSRIEEHAI
-62 YSTQNDVLEAE
+62 SNDSLEAAITE
-73 IADDFEPSGGE
+73 DSAMQSGRSMIGR
-84 GIVERI
+84 V
-90 KQLPVSIL
+90 KQLPVSVL
-98 AVIGIMLIG
+98 AVIGIMLLG
-107 TMGGAVLYGED
+107 TMGGALLYGD
-118 LVEWIQGEPDYQ
+118 DVIEWIQGEPDYQ

-135 STSARGYAQSLVDL
+135 AMSARGYAQSLVDL

-162 EEHNTAEFIK
+162 EEHNTADFIK
-172 ANFSSMG
+172 ANFTSMG
-179 IPSTIEDFDVPMFV
+179 IPSTLEDFDVPMFV
-193 IDEEPELGICQAGDV
+193 IDDEPELGICHAGDV
-208 GETFP
+208 GQTLP
-213 AFACGATDINADFI
+213 AFACGATDVNADFI
-227 NFEHRSDFVLQGYSG
+227 TFEHRSDFVLQGYSG

-256 LGTGNETADWTS
+256 LGIGNESADWAT
-268 GAGAVVLIH
+268 GAGSVVLVH
-277 MTEETESN
+277 MTQDTESN

-316 CVPYFKTVDISAIDN
+316 CIPYFKSVDISAIDN

-345 GQTLIDNVI
+345 GQVIIDNVI

-368 AGEATVKVP
+368 AGEATIKVP

-385 DSLIIIGA
+385 DSMIIIGA
-393 HHDTVYMAQGAVDDS
+393 HHDTVYMSQGAVDDS

-426 QMGKPKHTIYFCTW
+426 QLGTPKHTIYFCTW

-457 RNNLYE
+457 RNNLYD

-486 VGNDKSEVNHIRG
+486 FGNHNTDVSHIRG
-499 ISKKFQQ
+499 ISEKFKQE
-506 QYPELAD
+506 YPELAD
-513 RYNIEVRKLA
+513 RYNIQVRKLDD
-523 NTEMPNNSDHAPFVY
+523 TEMPYNSDHAPFVY

-543 DSDGKQY
+543 DSDGQQY
-550 GRAVVCYGSGSEEY
+550 GRAVVCYGSGSMEY

>member
-1 MNQQKLRSA
+1 
-10 TSWVQEG
+10 
-17 DVNRKF
+17 
-23 TNPMTNWESLT
+23 MTNWESLT
-34 VAQLKEECNIRGLKI
+34 VAQLKEECKSRGLSV
-49 GGKKADLVARLGD
+49 GGKKADLVSRIEEHAI
-62 YSTQNDVLEAE
+62 SNDFLEAE
-73 IADDFEPSGGE
+73 ITEDSAMQSGQSMIGQ
-84 GIVERI
+84 V
-90 KQLPVSIL
+90 KQLPVSVL
-98 AVIGIMLIG
+98 AVIGIMLLG
-107 TMGGAVLYGED
+107 TMGGALLYGD
-118 LVEWIQGEPDYQ
+118 DVIEWIQGEPDYQ

-135 STSARGYAQSLVDL
+135 ATSARGYAQSLVDL

-162 EEHNTAEFIK
+162 EEHNTADFIK
-172 ANFSSMG
+172 ANFTSMG
-179 IPSTIEDFDVPMFV
+179 IPSTLEDFDVPMFV
-193 IDEEPELGICQAGDV
+193 IDDEPELGICHAGDI
-208 GETFP
+208 GQTLP
-213 AFACGATDINADFI
+213 AFACGATDVNADFI
-227 NFEHRSDFVLQGYSG
+227 TFEHRSDFVLQGYSG

-256 LGTGNETADWTS
+256 LGTGNESADWDT
-268 GAGAVVLIH
+268 GAGSVVLVH
-277 MTEETESN
+277 MTQDTESN

-302 INERQNCDDLVSGD
+302 INEKQNCDDLVSGD
-316 CVPYFKTVDISAIDN
+316 CIPYFKSVDISAIDN

-345 GQTLIDNVI
+345 GQVIIDNVI

-368 AGEATVKVP
+368 AGEATIKVP

-385 DSLIIIGA
+385 DSMIIIGA
-393 HHDTVYMAQGAVDDS
+393 HHDTVYMSQGAVDDS

-426 QMGKPKHTIYFCTW
+426 QLGTPKHTIYFCTW

-457 RNNLYE
+457 RNNLYD

-486 VGNDKSEVNHIRG
+486 FGNHNTDVSHIRG
-499 ISKKFQQ
+499 ISEKFKQE
-506 QYPELAD
+506 YPELAD
-513 RYNIEVRKLA
+513 RYNIQVRKLDD
-523 NTEMPNNSDHAPFVY
+523 TEMPYNSDHAPFVY

-543 DSDGKQY
+543 NSDGKQY
-550 GRAVVCYGSGSEEY
+550 GRAVVCYGSGSMEY

>member
-1 MNQQKLRSA
+1 
-10 TSWVQEG
+10 
-17 DVNRKF
+17 
-23 TNPMTNWESLT
+23 MTNWESLT
-34 VAQLKEECNIRGLKI
+34 VAQLKEECKSRGLSV
-49 GGKKADLVARLGD
+49 GGKKADLVSRIEEHAI
-62 YSTQNDVLEAE
+62 SNDFLEAE
-73 IADDFEPSGGE
+73 ITEDSAMQNGRSMIGR
-84 GIVERI
+84 V
-90 KQLPVSIL
+90 KQLPVSVL
-98 AVIGIMLIG
+98 AVIGITLLG
-107 TMGGAVLYGED
+107 TMGGALLYGD
-118 LVEWIQGEPDYQ
+118 DVIEWIQGEPDYQ

-135 STSARGYAQSLVDL
+135 TTSARGYAQSLVDL

-162 EEHNTAEFIK
+162 EEHNTADFIK
-172 ANFSSMG
+172 ANFTSMG
-179 IPSTIEDFDVPMFV
+179 IPSTLEDFDVPMFV
-193 IDEEPELGICQAGDV
+193 IDDEPELGICHAGDI
-208 GETFP
+208 GQTLP
-213 AFACGATDINADFI
+213 AFACGATDVNADFI
-227 NFEHRSDFVLQGYSG
+227 TFEHRSDFVLQGYSG

-256 LGTGNETADWTS
+256 LGTGNESADWAT
-268 GAGAVVLIH
+268 GAGSVVLVH
-277 MTEETESN
+277 MTQDTESN

-316 CVPYFKTVDISAIDN
+316 CIPYFKSVDISAIDN
-331 IPINMGFIMVSQSV
+331 IPINLGFIMVSQSV
-345 GQTLIDNVI
+345 GQVIIDNVI

-368 AGEATVKVP
+368 AGEATIKVP

-385 DSLIIIGA
+385 DSMIIIGA
-393 HHDTVYMAQGAVDDS
+393 HHDTVYMSQGAVDDS

-426 QMGKPKHTIYFCTW
+426 QLGTPKHTIYFCTW

-457 RNNLYE
+457 RNNLYD

-486 VGNDKSEVNHIRG
+486 FGNHNTDVSHIRG
-499 ISKKFQQ
+499 ISEKFKQE
-506 QYPELAD
+506 YPELAD
-513 RYNIEVRKLA
+513 RYNIQVRKLDD
-523 NTEMPNNSDHAPFVY
+523 TEMPYNSDHAPFVY

-550 GRAVVCYGSGSEEY
+550 GRAVVCYGSGSMEY

>member
-1 MNQQKLRSA
+1 
-10 TSWVQEG
+10 
-17 DVNRKF
+17 
-23 TNPMTNWESLT
+23 MTNWESLT
-34 VAQLKEECNIRGLKI
+34 VAQLKQECKSRGLSV
-49 GGKKADLVARLGD
+49 GGKKTDLVARLEEH
-62 YSTQNDVLEAE
+62 TIPNDVLDAE
-73 IADDFEPSGGE
+73 IADDSSPHNTRSILGR
-84 GIVERI
+84 V
-90 KQLPVSIL
+90 KQLPVSVL

-107 TMGGAVLYGED
+107 TMGGALLYGD
-118 LVEWIQGEPDYQ
+118 DVIEWIQGEPDYQ

-135 STSARGYAQSLVDL
+135 PTSARGYAQSLVNL

-162 EEHNTAEFIK
+162 EEHNTADFIK
-172 ANFSSMG
+172 ANFTSMG

-193 IDEEPELGICQAGDV
+193 IDDEPELGICHAGDV
-208 GETFP
+208 GQTLP
-213 AFACGATDINADFI
+213 AFACGATDVNADFI

-256 LGTGNETADWTS
+256 LGTGNESADWNT
-268 GAGAVVLIH
+268 GAGSVVLIH

-302 INERQNCDDLVSGD
+302 INERQNCDELVSGD
-316 CVPYFKTVDISAIDN
+316 CIPYFKSVDISTINN
-331 IPINMGFIMVSQSV
+331 IPIDMGFIMVSQSV
-345 GQTLIDNVI
+345 GEIIIDNVI

-426 QMGKPKHTIYFCTW
+426 QMGTPKHTIYFCTW

-449 STAWVDKH
+449 SSAWVTKH

-486 VGNDKSEVNHIRG
+486 FGNHNTDVSHIRG
-499 ISKKFQQ
+499 ISEKFKQ
-506 QYPELAD
+506 QYPDLAD
-513 RYNIEVRKLA
+513 RYNIQVRKLDD
-523 NTEMPNNSDHAPFVY
+523 TDMPYNSDHAPFVY

-543 DSDGKQY
+543 ESDGKQY
-550 GRAVVCYGSGSEEY
+550 GRAVVCYGSGSTEY

>member
-1 MNQQKLRSA
+1 
-10 TSWVQEG
+10 
-17 DVNRKF
+17 
-23 TNPMTNWESLT
+23 MTNWESLT
-34 VAQLKEECNIRGLKI
+34 VAQLKEECRSRGLSV
-49 GGKKADLVARLGD
+49 GGKKADLVSRIEEHAISKD
-62 YSTQNDVLEAE
+62 FLEAE
-73 IADDFEPSGGE
+73 IAEDSAMQSGRSMIG
-84 GIVERI
+84 RF
-90 KQLPVSIL
+90 KQLPVSVL
-98 AVIGIMLIG
+98 AVIGIMLLG
-107 TMGGAVLYGED
+107 TMGGALLYGD
-118 LVEWIQGEPDYQ
+118 DVIEWIQGEPDYQ

-135 STSARGYAQSLVDL
+135 ATIARGYAQSLVDL

-162 EEHNTAEFIK
+162 EEHNTADFIK
-172 ANFSSMG
+172 ANFTSMG
-179 IPSTIEDFDVPMFV
+179 VPSTLEDFDVPMFV
-193 IDEEPELGICQAGDV
+193 IDDEPELGICHAGDI
-208 GETFP
+208 GQTLP
-213 AFACGATDINADFI
+213 AFACGATDVNADFI
-227 NFEHRSDFVLQGYSG
+227 TFEHRSDFVLQGYSG

-256 LGTGNETADWTS
+256 LGTGNESADWAT
-268 GAGAVVLIH
+268 GAGSVVLVH
-277 MTEETESN
+277 MTQDTESN

-302 INERQNCDDLVSGD
+302 INEKQNCDDLVSGD
-316 CVPYFKTVDISAIDN
+316 CIPYFKSVDISAIDN

-345 GQTLIDNVI
+345 GQVIIDNVI

-368 AGEATVKVP
+368 AGEATIKVP

-385 DSLIIIGA
+385 DSMIIIGA
-393 HHDTVYMAQGAVDDS
+393 HHDTVYMSQGAVDDS

-426 QMGKPKHTIYFCTW
+426 QLGTPKHTIYFCTW

-457 RNNLYE
+457 RNNLYD

-486 VGNDKSEVNHIRG
+486 FGNHNTDVSHIRG
-499 ISKKFQQ
+499 ISEKFKQE
-506 QYPELAD
+506 YPELAD
-513 RYNIEVRKLA
+513 RYNIQVRKLDD
-523 NTEMPNNSDHAPFVY
+523 TEMPYNSDHAPFVY

-543 DSDGKQY
+543 NSDGKQY
-550 GRAVVCYGSGSEEY
+550 GRAVVCYGSGSMEY

>member
-1 MNQQKLRSA
+1 
-10 TSWVQEG
+10 
-17 DVNRKF
+17 
-23 TNPMTNWESLT
+23 MTNWESLT
-34 VAQLKEECNIRGLKI
+34 VAQLKEECKSRGLSV
-49 GGKKADLVARLGD
+49 GGKKADLVSRIEEHAI
-62 YSTQNDVLEAE
+62 SNDFLEAE
-73 IADDFEPSGGE
+73 ITEDSAMQSGRSMIGR
-84 GIVERI
+84 V
-90 KQLPVSIL
+90 KQLPVSVL
-98 AVIGIMLIG
+98 AVSGIMLLG
-107 TMGGAVLYGED
+107 TMGGALLYGD
-118 LVEWIQGEPDYQ
+118 DVIEWIQGEPDYQ

-135 STSARGYAQSLVDL
+135 ATSARGYAQSLVDL

-162 EEHNTAEFIK
+162 EEHNTADFIK
-172 ANFSSMG
+172 ANFTSMG
-179 IPSTIEDFDVPMFV
+179 IPSTLEDFDVPMFV
-193 IDEEPELGICQAGDV
+193 IDDEPELGICHAGDI
-208 GETFP
+208 GQTLP
-213 AFACGATDINADFI
+213 AFACGATDVNADFI
-227 NFEHRSDFVLQGYSG
+227 TFEHRSDFVLQGYSG

-256 LGTGNETADWTS
+256 LGTGNESADWAT
-268 GAGAVVLIH
+268 GAGSVVLVH
-277 MTEETESN
+277 MTQDTESN

-316 CVPYFKTVDISAIDN
+316 CIPYFKSVDISAIDN

-345 GQTLIDNVI
+345 GQVIIDNVI

-368 AGEATVKVP
+368 AGEATIKVP

-385 DSLIIIGA
+385 DSMIIIGA
-393 HHDTVYMAQGAVDDS
+393 HHDTVYMSQGAVDDS

-426 QMGKPKHTIYFCTW
+426 QLGTPKHTIYFCTW

-457 RNNLYE
+457 RNNLYD

-486 VGNDKSEVNHIRG
+486 FGNHNTDVSHIRG
-499 ISKKFQQ
+499 ISEKFKQE
-506 QYPELAD
+506 YPELAD
-513 RYNIEVRKLA
+513 RYNIQVRKLDD
-523 NTEMPNNSDHAPFVY
+523 TEMPYNSDHAPFVY

-543 DSDGKQY
+543 NSDGKQY
-550 GRAVVCYGSGSEEY
+550 GRAVVCYGSGSMEY

-569 NMDRFNEESLAV
+569 NMDRFNEESLTV

>member
-1 MNQQKLRSA
+1 
-10 TSWVQEG
+10 
-17 DVNRKF
+17 
-23 TNPMTNWESLT
+23 MTNWESLT
-34 VAQLKEECNIRGLKI
+34 VAQLKEECKSRGLSV
-49 GGKKADLVARLGD
+49 GGKKADLVSRIEEHAI
-62 YSTQNDVLEAE
+62 SNDSLEAAITE
-73 IADDFEPSGGE
+73 DSAMQSGRSMIGR
-84 GIVERI
+84 V
-90 KQLPVSIL
+90 KQLPVSVL
-98 AVIGIMLIG
+98 AVIGIMLLG
-107 TMGGAVLYGED
+107 TMGGALLYGD
-118 LVEWIQGEPDYQ
+118 DVIEWIQGEPDYQ

-135 STSARGYAQSLVDL
+135 AMSARGYAQSLVDL

-162 EEHNTAEFIK
+162 EEHNTADFIK
-172 ANFSSMG
+172 ANFTSMG
-179 IPSTIEDFDVPMFV
+179 IPSTLEDFDVPMFV
-193 IDEEPELGICQAGDV
+193 IDDEPELGICHAGDV
-208 GETFP
+208 GQTLP
-213 AFACGATDINADFI
+213 AFACGATDVNADFI
-227 NFEHRSDFVLQGYSG
+227 TFEHRSDFVLQGYSG

-256 LGTGNETADWTS
+256 LGIGNESADWAT
-268 GAGAVVLIH
+268 GAGSVVLVH
-277 MTEETESN
+277 MTQDTESN

-316 CVPYFKTVDISAIDN
+316 CIPYFKSVDISAIDN

-345 GQTLIDNVI
+345 GQVIIDNVI

-368 AGEATVKVP
+368 AGEATIKVP

-385 DSLIIIGA
+385 DSMIIIGA
-393 HHDTVYMAQGAVDDS
+393 HHDTVYMSQGAVDDS

-426 QMGKPKHTIYFCTW
+426 QLGTPKHTIYFCTW

-457 RNNLYE
+457 RNNLYD

-486 VGNDKSEVNHIRG
+486 FGNHNTDVSHIRG
-499 ISKKFQQ
+499 ISEKFKQE
-506 QYPELAD
+506 YPELAD
-513 RYNIEVRKLA
+513 RYNIQVRKLDD
-523 NTEMPNNSDHAPFVY
+523 TEMPYNSDHAPFVY

-543 DSDGKQY
+543 DSDGQQY
-550 GRAVVCYGSGSEEY
+550 GRAVVCYGSGSMEY

-581 SGIIYGSLV
+581 SGIIYVSLV

>member
-1 MNQQKLRSA
+1 
-10 TSWVQEG
+10 
-17 DVNRKF
+17 
-23 TNPMTNWESLT
+23 MTNWESLT
-34 VAQLKEECNIRGLKI
+34 VAQLKEECKSRGLSV
-49 GGKKADLVARLGD
+49 GGKKADLVSRIEEHAI
-62 YSTQNDVLEAE
+62 SNDFLEAE
-73 IADDFEPSGGE
+73 ITEDSAMQNGRSMIGR
-84 GIVERI
+84 V
-90 KQLPVSIL
+90 KQLPVSVL
-98 AVIGIMLIG
+98 AVIGIMLLG
-107 TMGGAVLYGED
+107 TMGGALLYGD
-118 LVEWIQGEPDYQ
+118 DVIEWIQGEPDYQ

-135 STSARGYAQSLVDL
+135 ATSARGYAQSLVDL

-162 EEHNTAEFIK
+162 EEHNTADFIK
-172 ANFSSMG
+172 ANFTSMG
-179 IPSTIEDFDVPMFV
+179 IPSTLEDFDVPMFV
-193 IDEEPELGICQAGDV
+193 IDDEPELGICHAGDI
-208 GETFP
+208 GQTLP
-213 AFACGATDINADFI
+213 AFACGATDVNADFI
-227 NFEHRSDFVLQGYSG
+227 TFEHRSDFVLQGYSG

-256 LGTGNETADWTS
+256 LGTGNESADWAT
-268 GAGAVVLIH
+268 GAGSVVLVH
-277 MTEETESN
+277 MTQDTESN

-316 CVPYFKTVDISAIDN
+316 CIPYFKSVDISAIDN

-345 GQTLIDNVI
+345 GQVIIDNVI

-368 AGEATVKVP
+368 AGEATIKVP

-385 DSLIIIGA
+385 DSMIIIGA
-393 HHDTVYMAQGAVDDS
+393 HHDTVYMSQGAVDDS

-426 QMGKPKHTIYFCTW
+426 QLGTPKHTIYFCTW

-457 RNNLYE
+457 RNNLYD

-486 VGNDKSEVNHIRG
+486 FGNHNTDVSHIRG
-499 ISKKFQQ
+499 ISEKFKQE
-506 QYPELAD
+506 YPELAD
-513 RYNIEVRKLA
+513 RYNIQVRKLDD
-523 NTEMPNNSDHAPFVY
+523 TEMPYNSDHAPFVY

-543 DSDGKQY
+543 DSDGQQY
-550 GRAVVCYGSGSEEY
+550 GRAVVCYGSGSMEY

>member
-1 MNQQKLRSA
+1 
-10 TSWVQEG
+10 
-17 DVNRKF
+17 
-23 TNPMTNWESLT
+23 MTNWESLT
-34 VAQLKEECNIRGLKI
+34 VAQLKEECKSRGLSV
-49 GGKKADLVARLGD
+49 GGKKADLVSRIEEHAI
-62 YSTQNDVLEAE
+62 SNDFLEAE
-73 IADDFEPSGGE
+73 ITEDSAMQSGRSMIGR
-84 GIVERI
+84 V
-90 KQLPVSIL
+90 KQLPVSVL
-98 AVIGIMLIG
+98 AVIGIMLLG
-107 TMGGAVLYGED
+107 TTGGALLYGD
-118 LVEWIQGEPDYQ
+118 DVIEWIQGEPDYQ

-135 STSARGYAQSLVDL
+135 ATSARGFAQSLVDL

-162 EEHNTAEFIK
+162 EEHNTADFIK
-172 ANFSSMG
+172 ANFTSMG
-179 IPSTIEDFDVPMFV
+179 IPSTLEDFDVPMFV
-193 IDEEPELGICQAGDV
+193 IDDEPELGICHAGDV
-208 GETFP
+208 GQTLP
-213 AFACGATDINADFI
+213 AFACGATDVNADFI
-227 NFEHRSDFVLQGYSG
+227 TFEHRSDFVLQGYSG

-256 LGTGNETADWTS
+256 LGTGNESADWAT
-268 GAGAVVLIH
+268 GAGSVVLVH
-277 MTEETESN
+277 MTQDTESN

-316 CVPYFKTVDISAIDN
+316 CIPYFKSVDISAIDN

-345 GQTLIDNVI
+345 GQVIIDNVI

-368 AGEATVKVP
+368 AGEATIKVP

-385 DSLIIIGA
+385 DSMIIIGA
-393 HHDTVYMAQGAVDDS
+393 HHDTVYMSQGAVDDS

-426 QMGKPKHTIYFCTW
+426 QLGTPKHTIYFCTW

-457 RNNLYE
+457 RNNLYD

-486 VGNDKSEVNHIRG
+486 FGNHNTDVSHIRG
-499 ISKKFQQ
+499 ISEKFKQE
-506 QYPELAD
+506 YPELAD
-513 RYNIEVRKLA
+513 RYNIQVRKLDDK
-523 NTEMPNNSDHAPFVY
+523 EMPYNSDHAPFVY

-543 DSDGKQY
+543 DSDGKKY
-550 GRAVVCYGSGSEEY
+550 GRAVVCYGSGSMEY

>member
-1 MNQQKLRSA
+1 MNLR
-10 TSWVQEG
+10 
-17 DVNRKF
+17 
-23 TNPMTNWESLT
+23 NPMTNWGSLT
-34 VAQLKEECNIRGLKI
+34 VAQLKEECKNRGLAV
-49 GGKKADLVARLGD
+49 GGKKVDLVARLEGFSAQD
-62 YSTQNDVLEAE
+62 DVLDAE
-73 IADDFEPSGGE
+73 MVDDSGSFSRQGF
-84 GIVERI
+84 VERL
-90 KQLPVSIL
+90 KQLPVSVL

-107 TMGGAVLYGED
+107 TMGSAVLYGD
-118 LVEWIQGEPDYQ
+118 DVIDWIQGEPDYQ
-130 LIEFD
+130 LIDFN
-135 STSARGYAQSLVDL
+135 STSARGFAESLVDL

-172 ANFSSMG
+172 SNFSSMG

-193 IDEEPELGICQAGDV
+193 IDEEPELGICHAGDV

-213 AFACGATDINADFI
+213 AFACGTTDINADFI

-242 SSFIRYVDDIDVVD
+242 SAFIRYVDDIDVVD
-256 LGTGNETADWTS
+256 MGNGNESADWAS

-302 INERQNCDDLVSGD
+302 INERQNCDNLVSGD
-316 CVPYFKTVDISAIDN
+316 CVPYFKSVDISAIDN
-331 IPINMGFIMVSQSV
+331 IPINMGFIMVSKSV
-345 GQTLIDNVI
+345 GQTIIDNVI
-354 NQDGRLQFMTYVEN
+354 NQDGRLELLTYVEN
-368 AGEATVKVP
+368 TGEATVKVP

-393 HHDTVYMAQGAVDDS
+393 HHDTVYMAQGAVDDT

-426 QMGKPKHTIYFCTW
+426 QMGTPKHTIYFCTW

-457 RNNLYE
+457 RKNLYE
-463 NLRLYINLDMN
+463 NLLLYINLDMN

-486 VGNDKSEVNHIRG
+486 FGNHNTDVNHIRG
-499 ISKKFQQ
+499 ISDKFKQQ
-506 QYPELAD
+506 HPELAD
-513 RYNIEVRKLA
+513 HYNIEIRKLG
-523 NTEMPNNSDHAPFVY
+523 NTEMPYNSDHAPFVY
-538 NIDED
+538 NIDDD
-543 DSDGKQY
+543 DSDGKKY
-550 GRAVVCYGSGSEEY
+550 GKAVVCYGSGSEEY

-569 NMDRFNEESLAV
+569 NMDRFNEESLAI

-590 YYLAYGD
+590 YYLAYGG

>member
-1 MNQQKLRSA
+1 
-10 TSWVQEG
+10 
-17 DVNRKF
+17 
-23 TNPMTNWESLT
+23 MTNWESLT
-34 VAQLKEECNIRGLKI
+34 VAQLKEECKSRGLSV
-49 GGKKADLVARLGD
+49 GGKKADLVSRIEEHAISKD
-62 YSTQNDVLEAE
+62 FLEAE
-73 IADDFEPSGGE
+73 IAEDSAMQSGRSMIGR
-84 GIVERI
+84 V
-90 KQLPVSIL
+90 KQLPVSVL
-98 AVIGIMLIG
+98 AVIGIMLLG
-107 TMGGAVLYGED
+107 TMGGALLYGD
-118 LVEWIQGEPDYQ
+118 DVIEWIQGEPDYQ

-135 STSARGYAQSLVDL
+135 ATSARGYAQSLVDL

-162 EEHNTAEFIK
+162 EEHNTADFIK
-172 ANFSSMG
+172 ANFTSMG
-179 IPSTIEDFDVPMFV
+179 IPSTLEDFDVPMFV
-193 IDEEPELGICQAGDV
+193 IDDEPELGICHAGDI
-208 GETFP
+208 GQTLP
-213 AFACGATDINADFI
+213 AFACGATDVNADFI
-227 NFEHRSDFVLQGYSG
+227 TFEHRSDFVLQGYSG

-256 LGTGNETADWTS
+256 LGTGNESADWAT
-268 GAGAVVLIH
+268 GAGSVVLVH
-277 MTEETESN
+277 MTLDTESN

-302 INERQNCDDLVSGD
+302 INERQNCDELVSGD
-316 CVPYFKTVDISAIDN
+316 CIPYFKSVDISAIDN

-345 GQTLIDNVI
+345 GQVIIDNVI

-368 AGEATVKVP
+368 AGEATIKVP

-385 DSLIIIGA
+385 DSMIIIGA
-393 HHDTVYMAQGAVDDS
+393 HHDTVYMSQGAVDDS

-426 QMGKPKHTIYFCTW
+426 QLGTPKHTIYFCTW

-457 RNNLYE
+457 RNNLYD

-486 VGNDKSEVNHIRG
+486 FGNHNTDVSHIRG
-499 ISKKFQQ
+499 ISEKFKQE
-506 QYPELAD
+506 YPELAD
-513 RYNIEVRKLA
+513 RYNIQVRKLDD
-523 NTEMPNNSDHAPFVY
+523 TEMPYNSDHAPFVY

-550 GRAVVCYGSGSEEY
+550 GRAVVCYGSGSMEY

>member
-1 MNQQKLRSA
+1 
-10 TSWVQEG
+10 
-17 DVNRKF
+17 
-23 TNPMTNWESLT
+23 MTNWGSLT
-34 VAQLKEECNIRGLKI
+34 VAQLKEECKNRGLAV
-49 GGKKADLVARLGD
+49 GGKKVDLVARLEGFSAQD
-62 YSTQNDVLEAE
+62 DVLDAE
-73 IADDFEPSGGE
+73 MVDDSGSFSRQGF
-84 GIVERI
+84 VERL
-90 KQLPVSIL
+90 KQLPVSVL

-107 TMGGAVLYGED
+107 TMGSAVLYGD
-118 LVEWIQGEPDYQ
+118 DVIDWIQGEPDYQ
-130 LIEFD
+130 LIDFN
-135 STSARGYAQSLVDL
+135 STSARGFAESLVDL

-172 ANFSSMG
+172 SNFSSMG

-193 IDEEPELGICQAGDV
+193 IDEEPELGICHAGDV

-213 AFACGATDINADFI
+213 AFACGTTDINADFI

-242 SSFIRYVDDIDVVD
+242 SAFIRYVDDIDVVD
-256 LGTGNETADWTS
+256 MGNGNESADWAS

-302 INERQNCDDLVSGD
+302 INERQNCDNLVSGD
-316 CVPYFKTVDISAIDN
+316 CVPYFKSVDISAIDN
-331 IPINMGFIMVSQSV
+331 IPINMGFIMVSKSV
-345 GQTLIDNVI
+345 GQTIIDNVI
-354 NQDGRLQFMTYVEN
+354 NQDGRLELLTYVEN
-368 AGEATVKVP
+368 TGEATVKVP

-393 HHDTVYMAQGAVDDS
+393 HHDTVYMAQGAVDDT

-426 QMGKPKHTIYFCTW
+426 QMGTPKHTIYFCTW

-457 RNNLYE
+457 RKNLYE
-463 NLRLYINLDMN
+463 NLLLYINLDMN

-486 VGNDKSEVNHIRG
+486 FGNHNTDVNHIRG
-499 ISKKFQQ
+499 ISDKFKQQ
-506 QYPELAD
+506 HPELAD
-513 RYNIEVRKLA
+513 HYNIEIRKLG
-523 NTEMPNNSDHAPFVY
+523 NTEMPYNSDHAPFVY

-543 DSDGKQY
+543 DSDGKKY
-550 GRAVVCYGSGSEEY
+550 GKAVVCYGSGSEEY

-569 NMDRFNEESLAV
+569 NMDRFNEESLAI

-590 YYLAYGD
+590 YYLAYGG

>member
-1 MNQQKLRSA
+1 
-10 TSWVQEG
+10 
-17 DVNRKF
+17 
-23 TNPMTNWESLT
+23 MTNWESLT
-34 VAQLKEECNIRGLKI
+34 VAQLKEECKSRGLSV
-49 GGKKADLVARLGD
+49 GGKKADLVSRIEEHAI
-62 YSTQNDVLEAE
+62 SNDFLEAE
-73 IADDFEPSGGE
+73 ITEDSAMQSGRSMIGR
-84 GIVERI
+84 V
-90 KQLPVSIL
+90 KQLPVSVL
-98 AVIGIMLIG
+98 AVIGIMLLG
-107 TMGGAVLYGED
+107 TMGGALLYGD
-118 LVEWIQGEPDYQ
+118 DVIEWIQGEPDYQ

-135 STSARGYAQSLVDL
+135 ATSARGFAQSLVNL

-162 EEHNTAEFIK
+162 EEHNTADFIK
-172 ANFSSMG
+172 ANFTSMG
-179 IPSTIEDFDVPMFV
+179 IPSTLEDFDVPMFV
-193 IDEEPELGICQAGDV
+193 IDDEPELGICHAGDV
-208 GETFP
+208 GQTLP
-213 AFACGATDINADFI
+213 AFACGATDVNADFI
-227 NFEHRSDFVLQGYSG
+227 TFEHRSDFVLQGYSG

-256 LGTGNETADWTS
+256 LGTGNESADWAT
-268 GAGAVVLIH
+268 GAGSVVLVH
-277 MTEETESN
+277 MTQDTESN

-316 CVPYFKTVDISAIDN
+316 CIPYFKSVDISTIDN

-345 GQTLIDNVI
+345 GQVIIDNVI

-368 AGEATVKVP
+368 AGEATIKVP

-385 DSLIIIGA
+385 DSMIIIGA
-393 HHDTVYMAQGAVDDS
+393 HHDTVYMSQGAVDDS

-426 QMGKPKHTIYFCTW
+426 QLGTPKHTIYFCTW

-457 RNNLYE
+457 RNNLYD

-486 VGNDKSEVNHIRG
+486 FGNHNTDVSHIRG
-499 ISKKFQQ
+499 ISEKFKQE
-506 QYPELAD
+506 YPELAD
-513 RYNIEVRKLA
+513 RYNIQVRKLDD
-523 NTEMPNNSDHAPFVY
+523 TEMPYNSDHAPFVY

-543 DSDGKQY
+543 DSDGQQY
-550 GRAVVCYGSGSEEY
+550 GRAVVCYGSGSMEY

>member
-1 MNQQKLRSA
+1 
-10 TSWVQEG
+10 
-17 DVNRKF
+17 
-23 TNPMTNWESLT
+23 MTNWESLT
-34 VAQLKEECNIRGLKI
+34 VAQLKEECKKRGLAS
-49 GGKKADLVARLGD
+49 GGKKAELVARLED
-62 YSTQNDVLEAE
+62 YSTEDAVLDAE
-73 IADDFEPSGGE
+73 MVDDSVSFSTQL
-84 GIVERI
+84 IIQRA
-90 KQLPVSIL
+90 KQLPVSVL
-98 AVIGIMLIG
+98 AVIGIVLIG
-107 TMGGAVLYGED
+107 TMGGAVLYGD
-118 LVEWIQGEPDYQ
+118 DVIDWIQGEPDYQ

-135 STSARGYAQSLVDL
+135 STSARGFAQSLVDL
-149 GHPEWEGRMSGTI
+149 GHPEWEGRMSGTV

-172 ANFSSMG
+172 SNFTTMG
-179 IPSTIEDFDVPMFV
+179 IPSTVEDFDVPMFV
-193 IDEEPELGICQAGDV
+193 IDEEPELGICHAGDV
-208 GETFP
+208 GQTFP
-213 AFACGATDINADFI
+213 AFACGATDVNADFI
-227 NFEHRSDFVLQGYSG
+227 NFNHRSDFVLQGYSG
-242 SSFIRYVDDIDVVD
+242 SAFIRYVDNIDVID
-256 LGTGNETADWTS
+256 LGTGNESADWAS
-268 GAGAVVLIH
+268 AAGAVVLIH
-277 MTEETESN
+277 MTDETESN
-285 TALFKRASE
+285 TPLFKRASE

-316 CVPYFKTVDISAIDN
+316 CVPYFKSVDISSIDN
-331 IPINMGFIMVSQSV
+331 IPIDMGFIMVSKSV
-345 GQTLIDNVI
+345 GQTIIDNVI
-354 NQDGRLQFMTYVEN
+354 NQDGRLQFLTYVEN

-393 HHDTVYMAQGAVDDS
+393 HHDTVYMAQGAVDDT

-426 QMGKPKHTIYFCTW
+426 QMGTPKHTIYFCTW

-486 VGNDKSEVNHIRG
+486 FGNHNTDVNHIRG
-499 ISKKFQQ
+499 ISEKFKQ

-513 RYNIEVRKLA
+513 RYNIEVRKLG
-523 NTEMPNNSDHAPFVY
+523 NTDMPYNSDHAPFVY

-543 DSDGKQY
+543 EADGKQY
-550 GRAVVCYGSGSEEY
+550 GRAVVCYGSGSSEY

>member
-1 MNQQKLRSA
+1 
-10 TSWVQEG
+10 
-17 DVNRKF
+17 
-23 TNPMTNWESLT
+23 MTNWDSLT
-34 VAQLKEECNIRGLKI
+34 VAQLKEECKKRGLAS
-49 GGKKADLVARLGD
+49 GGKKAELVARLED
-62 YSTQNDVLEAE
+62 YSTEDAVLDAE
-73 IADDFEPSGGE
+73 MVDDSVSFSAQLL
-84 GIVERI
+84 IQRA
-90 KQLPVSIL
+90 KQLPVSVL
-98 AVIGIMLIG
+98 AVIGIVLIG
-107 TMGGAVLYGED
+107 TMGGAVLYGD
-118 LVEWIQGEPDYQ
+118 DVIDWIQGEPDYQ

-135 STSARGYAQSLVDL
+135 PTSARGFAQSLVDL
-149 GHPEWEGRMSGTI
+149 GHPEWEGRMSGTV

-172 ANFSSMG
+172 SNFTTMG
-179 IPSTIEDFDVPMFV
+179 IPSTVEDFDVPMFV
-193 IDEEPELGICQAGDV
+193 IDEEPELGICHAGDV
-208 GETFP
+208 GQTFP
-213 AFACGATDINADFI
+213 AFACGATDVNADFI
-227 NFEHRSDFVLQGYSG
+227 NFNHRSDFVLQGYSG
-242 SSFIRYVDDIDVVD
+242 SAFIRYVDNIDVID
-256 LGTGNETADWTS
+256 LGTGNESADWAS
-268 GAGAVVLIH
+268 AAGAVVLIH
-277 MTEETESN
+277 MTDETESN
-285 TALFKRASE
+285 TPLFKRASE

-316 CVPYFKTVDISAIDN
+316 CVPYFKSVDISSIDN
-331 IPINMGFIMVSQSV
+331 IPIDMGFIMVSKSV
-345 GQTLIDNVI
+345 GQTIIDNVI
-354 NQDGRLQFMTYVEN
+354 NQDGRLQFLTYVEN

-393 HHDTVYMAQGAVDDS
+393 HHDTVYMAQGAVDDT

-426 QMGKPKHTIYFCTW
+426 QMGTPKHTIYFCTW

-486 VGNDKSEVNHIRG
+486 FGNHNTDVNHIRG
-499 ISKKFQQ
+499 ISEKFKQ

-513 RYNIEVRKLA
+513 QYNIEVRKLG
-523 NTEMPNNSDHAPFVY
+523 NTDMPYNSDHAPFVY
-538 NIDED
+538 NIDENEA
-543 DSDGKQY
+543 DGKQY
-550 GRAVVCYGSGSEEY
+550 GRAVVCYGSGSSEY